1 MENTKFKSPKV
12 IISSFLIGLI
22 FICLLINIIKASN
35 LHAPGVF
42 ESDYGKHL
50 TIPFEIYEDDEFVT
64 NSALPYSFSSSTQ
77 NKRIKLV
84 STLPNDEQIDNSF
97 LFFRASGYSVIVE
110 VDGNEI
116 YNFSKAN
123 VKDFGGGYKHFIRL
137 PENSS
142 SKEIVINL
150 FCPSANPFA
159 QNLYPLEIGSKGY
172 VLRQA
177 FGPTYESLFFGIILI
192 VLGIIFLGNIIFY
205 NKSMDNSFILSLSL
219 LLICLGVWVFFQ
231 ASSRQLVGITNPS
244 LPMIL
249 SFFTMFS
256 LPFCLW
262 FYIKTNYLKFDEY
275 NILKYSAFFIL
286 ALYIPISIADLFGVS
301 YMLFLSFIGMLILL
315 YSVLMLIISIHIYI
329 QGEKSVLSCLLA
341 ILSIFISI
349 ILEELLLLLKITIG
363 NISVLHLGMSISA
376 IIFIYR
382 TIGNLIDK
390 STKANEAKLLKKLAY
405 FDVATLIENRNAY
418 ERFLE
423 ENSNKIEKAGIFLA
437 DINGLKIINDYYG
450 HKQGDILL
458 KDLSTSLKNSL
469 PKNSK
474 LYRIGGD
481 EFVGIIL
488 THSETEFITYI
499 ENLRSKFNP
508 SDTDFGMAI
517 GFHYHKKAFDGK
529 LENSIEKADMNMYQ
543 QKEFQKHLIHKSFL
557 NKTNIKQY
565 STMRET

>member
-1 MENTKFKSPKV
+1 MSYNKFKTPKV
-12 IISSFLIGLI
+12 IISSFLISLV
-22 FICLLINIIKASN
+22 FICLLTNITKTSN

-42 ESDYGKHL
+42 ESDYGKNL
-50 TIPFEIYEDDEFVT
+50 DIPFEIYENDEFIT
-64 NSALPYSFSSSTQ
+64 SSSLPYSFASSTQ
-77 NKRIKLV
+77 NKRIKLI
-84 STLPNDEQIDNSF
+84 STLPDDTTIDNSF

-116 YNFSKAN
+116 YNFSKEN

-150 FCPSANPFA
+150 FCPSANPFS
-159 QNLYPLEIGSKGY
+159 QNLYPIEIGSKGY

-192 VLGIIFLGNIIFY
+192 VLGIIFLGNIIFF
-205 NKSMDNSFILSLSL
+205 KESMDNSFIFSLSL

-231 ASSRQLVGITNPS
+231 ASSRQLVGINNPS

-249 SFFTMFS
+249 SFFAMFS

-262 FYIKTNYLKFDEY
+262 FYTKTNYLKFDEY

-286 ALYIPISIADLFGVS
+286 ALYIPISIADLFGMS
-301 YMLFLSFIGMLILL
+301 YMLFLPFIGMLILL
-315 YSVLMLIISIHIYI
+315 YSILLLIISIHIYI
-329 QGEKSVLSCLLA
+329 KGEKSVLSC
-341 ILSIFISI
+341 ILSISSIFISI
-349 ILEELLLLLKITIG
+349 ILEEILLLLKLTIG
-363 NISVLHLGMSISA
+363 NISILHLGMSITA

-390 STKANEAKLLKKLAY
+390 STKANEAKLLEKLAF
-405 FDVATLIENRNAY
+405 FDVATLVENRNAY

-423 ENSNKIEKAGIFLA
+423 ENSNKVEYAGVFLA

-450 HKQGDILL
+450 HKQGDTLL
-458 KDLSTSLKNSL
+458 KNLSSSLKESL

-481 EFVGIIL
+481 EFVGIIISI
-488 THSETEFITYI
+488 SEKNFTKYI
-499 ENLRSKFNP
+499 EDLRSKFNP
-508 SDTDFGMAI
+508 SDNNFGMAI
-517 GFHYHKKAFDGK
+517 GFHYHKKELDSR
-529 LENSIEKADMNMYQ
+529 LERSIEKADMNMYQ
-543 QKEFQKHLIHKSFL
+543 QKEFQKHLIHKSLLEKTPF
-557 NKTNIKQY
+557 NKY